1 MGYMFGFF
9 LIAAI
14 VTSAIAVMM
23 TFPPARIA
31 GALRL
36 TVPVLMIGAGGVL
49 TLIGRG
55 ALGLPLVMLG
65 FTWLVRSWR
74 MGSIGGGFRGPQ
86 GATST
91 VRSAWFEME
100 LDHDSGDLDGTVL
113 TGPLE
118 GRRLSSLSPEE
129 LLALYGET
137 ASDAESAQLLEAY
150 LDRRIPGWR
159 DDTQAHAGSRQGGAP
174 GSGPMTKEEAY
185 QILGLAPGAG
195 AKEVHE
201 AHRRLMKRVHPDS
214 GGSTF
219 LAAKINEAKDV
230 LLD

>member
-1 MGYMFGFF
+1 MTYMFGFF

-14 VTSAIAVMM
+14 VTSAIAVLM

-31 GALRL
+31 GMVRIAL
-36 TVPVLMIGAGGVL
+36 PVLMIGAGGVL
-49 TLIGRG
+49 MAVGRG
-55 ALGLPLVMLG
+55 ALGLPLAVLG
-65 FTWLVRSWR
+65 FTWLARARR
-74 MGSIGGGFRGPQ
+74 MGSLGGGAKS

-100 LDHDSGDLDGTVL
+100 LDHDSGDLDGIVL
-113 TGPLE
+113 TGRLE
-118 GRRLSSLSPEE
+118 GQRLSQLSPGE
-129 LLALYGET
+129 LHALYAE
-137 ASDAESAQLLEAY
+137 AVSDAESAQLLEAY
-150 LDRRIPGWR
+150 LDRRMPGWR
-159 DDTQAHAGSRQGGAP
+159 EDAQEDAGPRKGGAS

-185 QILGLAPGAG
+185 QVLGLGPGAG
-195 AKEVHE
+195 AKDIRE

-219 LAAKINEAKDV
+219 LAAKINEAKDI